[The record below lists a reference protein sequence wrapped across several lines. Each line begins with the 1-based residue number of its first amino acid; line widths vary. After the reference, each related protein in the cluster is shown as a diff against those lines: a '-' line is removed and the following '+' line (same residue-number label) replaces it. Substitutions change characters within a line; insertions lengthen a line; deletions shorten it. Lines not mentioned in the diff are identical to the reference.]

1 MFRSIFFVLLYSEFV
16 LSSVE
21 HRPREI
27 ETGPNGNIVINL
39 GGTSDPRQFQFP
51 IFRLLRAKVPNEPQA
66 DVQNQLTKL
75 ADESSTTKRPTSLPY
90 VNVDI
95 STENYDY
102 ESFDHTGEGKETK
115 KTSGPKIRKP
125 KRAKSK
131 RVSLVEFIKDLIEP
145 SQSKTQRTTIEPP
158 QNPQAKAF
166 GAHVVRHHQGQVL
179 KPLAQ
184 AKAGVNVDAYVM
196 RPKNHHAKLG
206 TIPHISSERKSIN
219 SGCQSWDEFEKI
231 SSTLT
236 PLHTHD
242 VDIQI
247 EKRSQPLENSN
258 IGDAKLTS
266 ATFDLKSKENQ
277 VNDPELPLPEC
288 YRNQQGFVCC
298 NRVLEELIYRTSDYM
313 LNANVNKCNSQIF
326 SQLLKNMAEK
336 QFQTAFEI
344 IVANGDFVSKVR
356 FKDNLICK
364 TVTNNKFVII
374 YATSQL
380 YELAPYNRR
389 EPLTSV

>member
-1 MFRSIFFVLLYSEFV
+1 MFRLIFFVFLCCEFV
-16 LSSVE
+16 SSAVE

-39 GGTSDPRQFQFP
+39 GGTSDPRQFRLP
-51 IFRLLRAKVPNEPQA
+51 IFRLLRAKVPSKPQA
-66 DVQNQLTKL
+66 SDQNLL
-75 ADESSTTKRPTSLPY
+75 SPLSGESTTSKRPLPY

-102 ESFDHTGEGKETK
+102 ESFDRTKEAKEAK

-145 SQSKTQRTTIEPP
+145 SQSKTERTTIKPT
-158 QNPQAKAF
+158 QGQQAKAF
-166 GAHVVRHHQGQVL
+166 GAHLVRHHEGQVL

-184 AKAGVNVDAYVM
+184 AKAVVNIDAYVQ
-196 RPKNHHAKLG
+196 RPKNHYAKLG
-206 TIPHISSERKSIN
+206 SVPHISSERKSVN

-231 SSTLT
+231 SSKPT
-236 PLHTHD
+236 PLHSHD

-247 EKRSQPLENSN
+247 EKRSEPLDNSN
-258 IGDAKLTS
+258 IGDVKLTS

-277 VNDPELPLPEC
+277 VDDELPLPEC

-326 SQLLKNMAEK
+326 SQLLKNTAEK

-344 IVANGDFVSKVR
+344 VVANGDFVGKVR

-374 YATSQL
+374 YATSQS

-389 EPLTSV
+389 EPLTNV